1 METSYGHL
9 TYCTNIHA
17 GETWKDHFAQL
28 REHIPAIKQKV
39 APDKAFGIGL
49 RLSDVAS
56 RELAN
61 GSNLSAFRQWLTENN
76 VYVFTMNGFPYGSF
90 HRTKVKDYVH
100 TPDWLSNDRVQYTI
114 RLAQLLSELL
124 PAGIEGGIST
134 SPLSYRFWH
143 NQQHLEPVLKQATQ
157 NLLEV
162 LDILIQIRQFSGKLI
177 HIDIEPEPDGL
188 LGDGTEFL
196 NWYLH
201 HLLHDGIPYICQ
213 KFGCSKSEAESH
225 IKLHIQL
232 CYDICHFAVCYED
245 HAAMI
250 KKFQSH
256 GIRIGKIQISAALKA
271 GIAANPADRGPV
283 LDAFR
288 QFNESTY
295 LHQVVAR
302 YANGTLKRYPDM
314 PDALTDSANPE
325 VREWRAHYHVPIFI
339 ENYGILHA
347 TQQDIGE
354 ILRMHCENTFTRHL
368 EIETYTWEVLPEE
381 IRLPL
386 ADSIIREIEW
396 VVGLLENNNSGSTN
410 SDVYA

>member
-1 METSYGHL
+1 METSQGLL

-17 GETWKDHFAQL
+17 GETWKDHFNQL
-28 REHIPAIKQKV
+28 QEHIPVIKKKV
-39 APDKAFGIGL
+39 APHKAFGIGL

-56 RELAN
+56 RELSS
-61 GSNLSAFRQWLTENN
+61 GSNLSIFRQWLTENN
-76 VYVFTMNGFPYGSF
+76 AYIFTMNGFPYGSF

-114 RLAQLLSELL
+114 RLAQLLAELL
-124 PAGIEGGIST
+124 PAGLDGGIST

-143 NQQHLEPVLKQATQ
+143 NQQHIEPVLKQATQ
-157 NLLEV
+157 NILEV
-162 LDILIQIRQFSGKLI
+162 LDMLIQIRQFTGKLI

-201 HLLHDGIPYICQ
+201 HLLPDGTSYISQ
-213 KFGCSKSEAESH
+213 KFGCSKEEAESH
-225 IKLHIQL
+225 IKTHIQL

-271 GIAANPADRGPV
+271 DMAASPADRVPV
-283 LDAFR
+283 LNAFR

-295 LHQVVAR
+295 LHQVVAK
-302 YANGTLKRYPDM
+302 YANGELKRYPDM
-314 PDALTDSANPE
+314 PDALLDADNPDL
-325 VREWRAHYHVPIFI
+325 REWRAHYHVPVFL

-347 TQQDIGE
+347 TRGDIE
-354 ILRMHCENTFTRHL
+354 EVLRIHRNNSFTHHL
-368 EIETYTWEVLPEE
+368 EIETYTWEVLPQA

-386 ADSIIREIEW
+386 SDSIVREIEW
-396 VVGLLENNNSGSTN
+396 VTGLLEK
-410 SDVYA
+410 